1 MPLVVPGISGNPG
14 DKTEAWTNKLVG
26 KKLGDEPSNETV
38 CSLGRDSG
46 PGADLCRQTFAKT
59 DLPKETRVVEPGMMV
74 TKDHN
79 PERLNV
85 HLKEDGTVSHV
96 SHG

>member
-26 KKLGDEPSNETV
+26 KKLGDEPSNET
-38 CSLGRDSG
+38 
-46 PGADLCRQTFAKT
+46 TFAKT